1 MNQELLEAI
10 EKLTAELKQTREE
23 IKVLRMSNVDLQSK
37 IYDLKISIEES
48 K

>member
-10 EKLTAELKQTREE
+10 EKLTADLNKTREE
-23 IKVLRMSNVDLQSK
+23 IKVLRMSNIELQSK
-37 IYDLKISIEES
+37 IYDLKVSIEES